1 MKPQLNH
8 ASISIPISPF
18 SFGFSMTV
26 PILQPTTVPQKCHK
40 SSLEEQSEGESLR
53 SFSWYQDMDLSSE
66 HSKMAGK
73 SAGFINEISRVA
85 DSRAFVV

>member
-8 ASISIPISPF
+8 ASIWILISPF

-26 PILQPTTVPQKCHK
+26 PILQPTTFPQNCNK
-40 SSLEEQSEGESLR
+40 SSLGEQSEGVSLR
-53 SFSWYQDMDLSSE
+53 SFTWYQDMDIFSE